1 MTTCPLV
8 IISQCTTPR
17 NPNPPRHARP
27 QYRAPP
33 WVSSREPRKGER
45 ERSTGSA
52 ASPTTSSA
60 TLCPFSPPKTAPA
73 RRSSPPGGATY
84 GAPLLST
91 STSTTT
97 TLLAAASVLARSP
110 TSSLRTLAPAAAS
123 SCYPYYDYPD
133 KTALDGWLHSPAL
146 DNLQE
151 LRFQHYPR
159 LLLPPSVRRFS
170 STLRIARFCECTFPD
185 GNNGGAPLLL
195 PVLESLTLFDVRIS
209 GSTLHALLAG
219 CPVLQSLFLFDN
231 YGFPRLQIV
240 SPSLRSILL
249 GSYWRSLMS
258 HHELV
263 IEDAPCLE
271 TIQCSEKL
279 QMNISVIS
287 APRLAIL
294 GTLFDDTPRL
304 QFGATVLQVWAPSP
318 AFMRDP
324 IKSHHLIMMC

>member
-1 MTTCPLV
+1 MPCL
-8 IISQCTTPR
+8 
-17 NPNPPRHARP
+17 
-27 QYRAPP
+27 
-33 WVSSREPRKGER
+33 G
-45 ERSTGSA
+45 
-52 ASPTTSSA
+52 
-60 TLCPFSPPKTAPA
+60 
-73 RRSSPPGGATY
+73 
-84 GAPLLST
+84 
-91 STSTTT
+91 
-97 TLLAAASVLARSP
+97 
-110 TSSLRTLAPAAAS
+110 
-123 SCYPYYDYPD
+123 YPYYDYPD